1 MFNININGKFE
12 IKAIIDEP
20 DELKMEIER
29 IFNKISSFVPS
40 KYKGQ
45 NVGYWGGYGFPI
57 YFD

>member
-1 MFNININGKFE
+1 M
-12 IKAIIDEP
+12 KAFKDKP

-45 NVGYWGGYGFPI
+45 NVEYIGGYAIPF